1 VDHFHYRNG
10 VLHAEDVSLD
20 HLARHV
26 GTPVYV
32 YSTATLERHYRVFH
46 EAVADLDPLICYAVK
61 ANGNIAVVQ
70 TLARLGAGADVVSG
84 GELEAA
90 LAAGVPGEKIVFS
103 GVGKT
108 AEEMKA
114 ALRSGVLQ
122 INVESDPELMALS
135 AAAQSLGTRAAVA
148 IRVNPDV
155 DAFTHD
161 KITTGRREN
170 KFGIEWTAAHA
181 TFSRA
186 AALPGIDVCGVACH
200 IGSQLTSLDPFR
212 EAFRRLRDLV
222 AILRADGHRIRT
234 LDLGGGLG
242 IPHGDEP
249 EAVPSPTAYAAVVRE
264 TVGDL
269 GCRIILEPGRLL
281 VGNAGLLVSRIIYV
295 KEGATR
301 TFVIVDAGMNDLIRP
316 ALYGAYHAIVPVVE
330 AGPEAER
337 VVVDVVGPI
346 CESGDTFARSRP
358 LPPLKAG
365 ELVAFRTAGAY
376 GAVMASTYNARA
388 IPAEVLVRGADF
400 AVVGERSGIADWLRR
415 QHLAPWMERQMEQHE
430 IEQVAI
436 EQHAGARLEARL
448 RGSS

>member
-1 VDHFHYRNG
+1 MDHFHYRHG
-10 VLHAEDVSLD
+10 LLHAEDIALD
-20 HLARHV
+20 RLVREA
-26 GTPVYV
+26 GTPLYV
-32 YSTATLERHYRVFH
+32 YSSATLERHYRVFH

-114 ALRSGVLQ
+114 ALSAGILQ
-122 INVESDPELMALS
+122 INVESEPELMALS
-135 AAAQSLGTRAAVA
+135 DVAQSLGVSAAVA
-148 IRVNPDV
+148 IRINPDV

-186 AALPGIDVCGVACH
+186 AALPGITVCGIACH
-200 IGSQLTSLDPFR
+200 IGSQLTTLDPFR
-212 EAFRRLRDLV
+212 DAFRRLRDLV
-222 AILRADGHRIRT
+222 AILRADGHQIRS

-242 IPHGDEP
+242 IPHGDEA
-249 EAVPSPTAYAAVVRE
+249 EAIPSPQAYGQVVRE

-281 VGNAGLLVSRIIYV
+281 VGNAGLVVTRIIYV

-330 AGPEAER
+330 PAPEVEP

-346 CESGDTFARSRP
+346 CESGDTFAKSRS
-358 LPPLKAG
+358 LPPMKAG
-365 ELVAFRTAGAY
+365 DLLAIRTAGAY

-388 IPAEVLVRGADF
+388 VPAEVLVRGADF
-400 AVVGERSGIADWLRR
+400 AVVGERRGISDWLRR
-415 QHLAPWMERQMEQHE
+415 QHLAPWGEQSGGPLDHD
-430 IEQVAI
+430 AS
-436 EQHAGARLEARL
+436 RLEARL
-448 RGSS
+448 GGSR